1 MAIEI
6 DINQKKAWEAEL
18 VEGVYNHERRVC
30 QQLYDYCKQY
40 FEKNYRGVF
49 IVGDIAKGEIFQNS
63 FIRLWE
69 NIEHKKIFVED
80 GVLKGKDGEPFTSL
94 LTTYL
99 MSIAK
104 FNYLEYVR
112 DHPHIEQYADNT
124 NGNIGE
130 DGIEDNDYINMLYG
144 DEETIQLEI
153 IADILSHMSPR
164 CNEILV
170 KFYYE
175 EKKLETIMSE
185 IGSISSKDSLKT
197 KKHKCME
204 NLRTSANNMYHQY
217 LNH

>member
-1 MAIEI
+1 MAEEI
-6 DINQKKAWEAEL
+6 HINSKKAREAQL
-18 VEGVYNHERRVC
+18 VEGMYKQKRMAC

-40 FEKNYRGVF
+40 FEANYQGVF
-49 IVGDIAKGEIFQNS
+49 IIGDVAKGEIFQNT

-69 NIEHKKIFVED
+69 NIESKKIFVED
-80 GVLKGKDGEPFTSL
+80 GVLKGKDGKPFTSL
-94 LTTYL
+94 LTTYF

-112 DHPHIEQYADNT
+112 DHPHVVLYEDNKNRDT
-124 NGNIGE
+124 GDNDVEG
-130 DGIEDNDYINMLYG
+130 NDYIDMVYDDAEN
-144 DEETIQLEI
+144 IQLEI

-175 EKKLETIMSE
+175 EMKLETIMDTIKS
-185 IGSISSKDSLKT
+185 IGSKDSLKT

-204 NLRTSANNMYHQY
+204 YLRTSANNIYNQY